1 VDILSS
7 VSRYGSNVY
16 RAGYPE
22 QMHQEKTHQHREHM
36 YVNAHILL
44 AN

>member
-1 VDILSS
+1 MDQ
-7 VSRYGSNVY
+7 NVY